1 MVTGITGN
9 MQFVFANSSREIA
22 TSANSWVST
31 TGWFYQQLTDTS
43 AKELYQEMAKPE
55 NWFTGVYTGKKV
67 LCQETYATED
77 EAADKVGAIA
87 KGLVWAVR
95 HDQPEIFWLNW
106 DRVSLGYDWDKDT
119 QQLSVYPVVFGAD
132 NAYHADYTNATAD
145 IVQPAYEALIAK
157 TDSIMAEMATAL
169 NGNNTVYAKVD
180 FLNWW
185 LIQNNIYPPDTSL
198 GEINNKRTAYNA
210 IMSNND
216 PQNGPVCIG
225 YSYGMQLL
233 AKAAG
238 LTSIIIDGTVV
249 KDGSNIQHGWNRV
262 QNSDGK
268 WYDIDSTE
276 VKYSGDNRWNPAT
289 KTEKLIVQP
298 KELEWD
304 FSALQAAPIAQNS
317 ANTTVAVTGT
327 AKLNGILDNDIVF
340 LSDGTV
346 ITGQYLDVS
355 QPGQQLVKIN
365 IDRPVL
371 DGADKGNYSVSSP
384 VDKTIQGQVNAV
396 SLITDKDSIVP
407 VNPDN
412 VPADTTY
419 FVEREVGLSH
429 LSEDLLKL
437 QQTNTLEK
445 VAQLMEKA
453 VPESYVADV
462 LTDIRLMA
470 HTTGNPDA
478 VEVQAPKGGIQI
490 LLPFPQQTAA
500 QPQNYTFKVLHMQGV
515 GSQAG
520 TIEELPF
527 TVQKNGLLCT
537 FESFSPV
544 IVVYKN
550 APKPTATPTPTP
562 TVTPVPPPPSVVQN
576 TPAPQPTPV
585 QQETV
590 AATKSPTPKP
600 TATVEPTT
608 EPTNSPQPTP
618 TSTPE
623 ATTLPESQVSSMESE
638 TQANNTKEE
647 TSTNGV
653 SVVVYG
659 LVAVAGISVVGA
671 GAFWWIRKR

>member
-1 MVTGITGN
+1 M
-9 MQFVFANSSREIA
+9 
-22 TSANSWVST
+22 
-31 TGWFYQQLTDTS
+31 
-43 AKELYQEMAKPE
+43 
-55 NWFTGVYTGKKV
+55 
-67 LCQETYATED
+67 
-77 EAADKVGAIA
+77 
-87 KGLVWAVR
+87 
-95 HDQPEIFWLNW
+95 
-106 DRVSLGYDWDKDT
+106 
-119 QQLSVYPVVFGAD
+119 
-132 NAYHADYTNATAD
+132 
-145 IVQPAYEALIAK
+145 
-157 TDSIMAEMATAL
+157 
-169 NGNNTVYAKVD
+169 
-180 FLNWW
+180 
-185 LIQNNIYPPDTSL
+185 
-198 GEINNKRTAYNA
+198 
-210 IMSNND
+210 
-216 PQNGPVCIG
+216 
-225 YSYGMQLL
+225 
-233 AKAAG
+233 
-238 LTSIIIDGTVV
+238 
-249 KDGSNIQHGWNRV
+249 
-262 QNSDGK
+262 
-268 WYDIDSTE
+268 
-276 VKYSGDNRWNPAT
+276 
-289 KTEKLIVQP
+289 QP
-298 KELEWD
+298 KKLEWD

-437 QQTNTLEK
+437 PQTNTLEK

-490 LLPFPQQTAA
+490 LFPFPQQTAA

-550 APKPTATPTPTP
+550 APKPTATPTSTP

-653 SVVVYG
+653 PVVVYG
-659 LVAVAGISVVGA
+659 LVAVASISVVGA